1 MTGARLYCF
10 DCGQPYAADPMKR
23 VRCHS
28 GDMLSTEAPLP
39 RDSWYPVRKFRFKGD
54 PAVYYAYEAPTERIV

>member
-1 MTGARLYCF
+1 MNCLYCA
-10 DCGQPYAADPMKR
+10 DCGQPYAEDPMKR

-28 GDMLSTEAPLP
+28 GDMLSTEAPLS

-54 PAVYYAYEAPTERIV
+54 LNVYYLYEKPSQRLL